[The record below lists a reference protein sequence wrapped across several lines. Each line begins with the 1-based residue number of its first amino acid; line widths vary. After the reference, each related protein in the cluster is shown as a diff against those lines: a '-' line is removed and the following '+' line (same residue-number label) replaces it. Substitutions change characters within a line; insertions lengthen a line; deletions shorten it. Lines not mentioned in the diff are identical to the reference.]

1 MYKIFRYLCFLFF
14 VVLTVLYFFPQHNI
28 PHLNEFY
35 QKITDFY
42 YEIPSHFSQEE
53 SIENTLHRDVE
64 LLLLEPN
71 SNIRN
76 FFNNLSTDSALDW
89 AIDRDFDDLEYLVS
103 EYFLYNEFFENI
115 TLFYND
121 RVVYKYAQT
130 TSSSSIVITNDRP
143 VRRGYIHLEFAFKKE
158 ILLKQLDR
166 LEDLIIVSYGS
177 GVIYSKNKKVPQDV
191 LDFIDNPNEKTRSII
206 YETTLHQQLK
216 TPMQVYL
223 VKQKT
228 MGIGRILQIL
238 YLALLPLL
246 WIVLAVIDK
255 KLIHVI
261 ATNKEKQQHEDFLS
275 NMVQQTAEEEDLNWL
290 DDFVS
295 GEELTKREVENDDK
309 Q

>member
-14 VVLTVLYFFPQHNI
+14 VVLTVLYFFPQSNI

-71 SNIRN
+71 NTIKN
-76 FFNNLSTDSALDW
+76 FFNNLSTDNALDW
-89 AIDRDFDDLEYLVS
+89 AVDRDFDDLEYLVG

-115 TLFYND
+115 TVFYND
-121 RVVYKYAQT
+121 RMIYKYAQST
-130 TSSSSIVITNDRP
+130 PPESIVITNDRP
-143 VRRGYIHLEFAFKKE
+143 IRRGDIHIEFAFKKE

-166 LEDLIIVSYGS
+166 LEDLIIISYGS
-177 GVIYSKNKKVPQDV
+177 EVLYSKNKKVPQEV
-191 LDFIDNPNEKTRSII
+191 LDFIDNSNEKTRSII

-216 TPMQVYL
+216 TPIKVYL

-238 YLALLPLL
+238 FLALFPLV
-246 WIVLAVIDK
+246 WIILAIIDRK
-255 KLIHVI
+255 IINII
-261 ATNKEKQQHEDFLS
+261 ATHKEKQQQKDFLS
-275 NMVQQTAEEEDLNWL
+275 SMIQQTSEDEDLNWL

-295 GEELTKREVENDDK
+295 GEEITKKEVENDDK